1 MNKSSPYYDDL
12 IEENEWNRDKMI
24 RWVISVEI
32 FFFFN
37 HLIGDFSRFSGL
49 LNAFA
54 FFLQRIVDR
63 LIFHY
68 LLILEGYWELL
79 TAYPVK
85 LVCAYLEWFQRR
97 ILISWLLL
105 GIWNGSLSRENT
117 KMNLEGNIYLQYC
130 SFAVPLSKSHL
141 LPDQKSALLRSFCP
155 QRPFTGILGRISHAR
170 G

>member
-68 LLILEGYWELL
+68 LLILEGY
-79 TAYPVK
+79 
-85 LVCAYLEWFQRR
+85 
-97 ILISWLLL
+97 
-105 GIWNGSLSRENT
+105 
-117 KMNLEGNIYLQYC
+117 
-130 SFAVPLSKSHL
+130 
-141 LPDQKSALLRSFCP
+141 
-155 QRPFTGILGRISHAR
+155 
-170 G
+170 